1 MVEVGEGE
9 FILDQRLAQD
19 CHTLAD
25 LPLSRLLL
33 MDNALIPWLILV
45 PRVDKTELHQL
56 TEAQQHALLDEINL
70 ISRFAEE
77 TFSPDKLNVAAIGN
91 IVRQMHIH
99 IVARKTNDICWPGV
113 VWGIKQRQSYK
124 QSHLDELSIALR
136 YLKSRRHG
144 IFALLTTFMY
154 FNSFT

>member
-1 MVEVGEGE
+1 MGEAE
-9 FILDQRLAQD
+9 FILDRRLAQD
-19 CHTLAD
+19 CHILAD

-56 TEAQQHALLDEINL
+56 TERQQQALLREINL

-99 IVARKTNDICWPGV
+99 IVARKTDDICWPGV
-113 VWGIKQRQSYK
+113 VWGVKQK
-124 QSHLDELSIALR
+124 QAYDQTQLDVLSIALR
-136 YLKSRRHG
+136 SHLPDESRFHRPKVK
-144 IFALLTTFMY
+144 T
-154 FNSFT
+154 

>member
-1 MVEVGEGE
+1 MDEAD

-19 CHTLAD
+19 CHILAD
-25 LPLSRLLL
+25 LSLSRLLL

-56 TEAQQHALLDEINL
+56 SALQQQALLNEINL

-77 TFSPDKLNVAAIGN
+77 TFTPDKLNVAAIGN

-99 IVARKTNDICWPGV
+99 IVVRTTDDVCWPGV
-113 VWGIKQRQSYK
+113 VWGMQQRQAYD
-124 QSHLDELSIALR
+124 QAQLDALSIALR
-136 YLKSRRHG
+136 SKLPNESRLHP
-144 IFALLTTFMY
+144 IKVK
-154 FNSFT
+154 N